1 MLKRI
6 LIKGPVLSR
15 SGYGEQSRF
24 ALRAIRSRPDLFD
37 IYIVNTTWG
46 NTGQISDLGEE
57 ASFIHETL
65 LKTQAFVS
73 QGGNFDVTLQCT
85 IPNEFE
91 KISPVNIGFTA
102 GIETTKVAAEWIQK
116 CNENVNKVLVV
127 SNHSRKVFE
136 QTTYNVKDPQGNEYP
151 NWGIQVPVKT
161 VNYAVRKYDA
171 EEQDLQFRTNKN
183 FLAISQWG
191 PRKNLEN
198 TIKWFVEEFREDDEV
213 GLVVKTNT
221 ASDSVIDREFTQKR
235 LEGLLK
241 SLGEHKCSVYLI
253 HGEVPAS
260 GLAWLYEHPTMKA
273 LINIGHGEG
282 FGLPLFEAVC
292 HGLPVITVTWSGQ
305 SDFISKPNKKGKLV
319 PRVIKVDYNLD
330 QIQPECVWPGVLI
343 AESKWAYA
351 KESSYKRA
359 LRDCLEKEVHWRK
372 EAETLRK
379 HALETFA
386 AEKQY
391 ELFVDEIKSEL
402 SFVGDPGWLSELD
415 SIIQEYE

>member
-24 ALRAIRSRPDLFD
+24 ALRAMRSRPDLFD
-37 IYIVNTTWG
+37 IYIVNTAWG
-46 NTGQISDLGEE
+46 QTGQISDLGEE
-57 ASFIHETL
+57 ANFIHETL
-65 LKTQAFVS
+65 LKTQVFVN
-73 QGGNFDVTLQCT
+73 QGGGFDVSLQVT

-102 GIETTKVAAEWIQK
+102 GIETTKVAGEWIQK
-116 CNENVNKVLVV
+116 CNEMVNKVLVV

-136 QTTYNVKDPQGNEYP
+136 QTKYDVKDAQGNEHP

-161 VNYAVRKYDA
+161 VNYAVRKYEA
-171 EEQDLQFRTNKN
+171 EEQNLEFRTDKN
-183 FLAISQWG
+183 FLTISQWG
-191 PRKNLEN
+191 PRKNLDN
-198 TIKWFVEEFREDDEV
+198 TIKWFVEEFRDDEDV
-213 GLVVKTNT
+213 GLVIKTNT
-221 ASDSVIDREFTQKR
+221 ASDSIIDREFTQER
-235 LEGLLK
+235 LQGLLT

-305 SDFISKPNKKGKLV
+305 SDFINKPNKKGKLV
-319 PRVIKVDYNLD
+319 PRVIKVDYNLE
-330 QIQPECVWPGVLI
+330 QIQPECVWPGVLV
-343 AESKWAYA
+343 ADSKWAYP
-351 KESSYKRA
+351 KEASYKRA
-359 LRDCLEKEVHWRK
+359 LRECLEKEVHWRK
-372 EAETLRK
+372 ESETLRK

-391 ELFVDEIKSEL
+391 ELFVDEVKSEL

>member
-1 MLKRI
+1 
-6 LIKGPVLSR
+6 
-15 SGYGEQSRF
+15 
-24 ALRAIRSRPDLFD
+24 
-37 IYIVNTTWG
+37 
-46 NTGQISDLGEE
+46 
-57 ASFIHETL
+57 
-65 LKTQAFVS
+65 
-73 QGGNFDVTLQCT
+73 
-85 IPNEFE
+85 
-91 KISPVNIGFTA
+91 
-102 GIETTKVAAEWIQK
+102 
-116 CNENVNKVLVV
+116 
-127 SNHSRKVFE
+127 
-136 QTTYNVKDPQGNEYP
+136 
-151 NWGIQVPVKT
+151 
-161 VNYAVRKYDA
+161 
-171 EEQDLQFRTNKN
+171 
-183 FLAISQWG
+183 
-191 PRKNLEN
+191 
-198 TIKWFVEEFREDDEV
+198 
-213 GLVVKTNT
+213 
-221 ASDSVIDREFTQKR
+221 
-235 LEGLLK
+235 
-241 SLGEHKCSVYLI
+241 
-253 HGEVPAS
+253 
-260 GLAWLYEHPTMKA
+260 MKA

-330 QIQPECVWPGVLI
+330 QIQPECVWPGVLV